1 MKIYRIPF
9 SRASELAEKFKILD
23 VLFPLFVD
31 EPSIYLSSSMSAT
44 HNNNEVIPSPP
55 ATNKCNLSSPLPGF
69 RSAPVNDEYSNTTT
83 TSNWEPRPYTNHYDH
98 GNKKKKTNIIYLF
111 ICLLFW
117 LND

>member
-98 GNKKKKTNIIYLF
+98 GNKKKKKKN
-111 ICLLFW
+111 
-117 LND
+117 